1 MSTFPNRPCP
11 PRTTSIQSSYLH
23 GVTTPLTHVQ
33 RRDTYSS
40 DAVVRQEF
48 GLTGLDELDDV
59 TINHYGPGANHA
71 ITSILVPVAGG
82 PHSEAAVALADNI
95 ASELGA
101 SLTLLTI
108 IAETS
113 TDAAERAASERLD
126 QYTDI
131 VAGSSVETAVVSSD
145 DVFATIVR
153 ESDAYELLVI
163 GASERSLFKRLFRGS
178 LPNKLG
184 RETHAPIFVVSQ

>member
-1 MSTFPNRPCP
+1 MSTFTKQSCSPGI
-11 PRTTSIQSSYLH
+11 TSIQSSYLH
-23 GVTTPLTHVQ
+23 GVTTPLTRGQ

-48 GLTGLDELDDV
+48 GLASLDDLDDV
-59 TINHYGPGANHA
+59 TINHYGPGANQA

-108 IAETS
+108 IAEAS

-126 QYTDI
+126 EYTDI
-131 VAGSSVETAVVSSD
+131 VAGSAVETAVVSSD
-145 DVFATIVR
+145 DVVATIVQ
-153 ESDAYELLVI
+153 ESDSHELLVI
-163 GASERSLFKRLFRGS
+163 GASERSLFKQLFGGS